1 MLQAYKP
8 IPPTDAELEAMAE
21 ALAASGH
28 YRIQRRLQPRPKL
41 KTPEGIELKQALF
54 VDVETTGL
62 DHQSDEI
69 IELAMVPFT
78 YGPDGHIYEVKEPF
92 QRFNQPSKPISPEI
106 TRLTGI
112 TDEMVAGHVID
123 PAQVEQFAQDAV
135 LVIAH
140 NASFDRRFIEK
151 LAPGF
156 AHKGWA
162 CSQSQIDWGAE
173 GMEGTRLSYLVAGAG
188 YFYDK
193 HRAVNDCLAAI
204 ELLAASMPISSGT
217 GLGQL
222 LANAR
227 KPTWRIWAENAP
239 FDLKDV
245 LKARGYRWNPDGTP
259 FPKAWFI
266 DVSDDDLSAELS
278 FLEKDIYQRE
288 IQLLTRKIDAFN
300 RFSDRF
306 ENKTA

>member
-1 MLQAYKP
+1 
-8 IPPTDAELEAMAE
+8 MAD
-21 ALAASGH
+21 ALAASGQ
-28 YRIQRRLQPRPKL
+28 YRIQRRLRPRPKVDA
-41 KTPEGIELKQALF
+41 PPGIELKQALF

-92 QRFNQPSKPISPEI
+92 QRLNEPSKPISAEI

-112 TDEMVAGHVID
+112 TDEMVAGQVID
-123 PAQVEQFAQDAV
+123 PAEVEAFAKDAV

-140 NASFDRRFIEK
+140 NAGFDRRFVEK
-151 LAPGF
+151 LTPSF
-156 AHKGWA
+156 ALKGWA
-162 CSQSQIDWGAE
+162 CSQSQIDWAGE
-173 GMEGTRLSYLVAGAG
+173 DLEGTRLSYLVAAAG

-193 HRAVNDCLAAI
+193 HRAMNDCLAAI
-204 ELLAASMPISSGT
+204 ELLAAPLPVSRGT
-217 GLGQL
+217 GLNML
-222 LANAR
+222 LDNAR
-227 KPTWRIWAENAP
+227 KPTWRIWAENSP

-266 DVSDDDLSAELS
+266 DVADDQRDAELL
-278 FLEKDIYQRE
+278 FLQTEIYQRE

-300 RFSDRF
+300 RYSDRV
-306 ENKTA
+306 